1 MFGGGDAWVRNA
13 ARIDLCLEAEKVE
26 SVVKLRDFLLAD
38 LAQQENDARG
48 LSGVNTGLRKRGDHR
63 DIEGDIERIKDET
76 MEALKTLV

>member
-1 MFGGGDAWVRNA
+1 
-13 ARIDLCLEAEKVE
+13 
-26 SVVKLRDFLLAD
+26 VVKLREFLLAD

-48 LSGVNTGLRKRGDHR
+48 LSGGVNTGLRKRGDHR